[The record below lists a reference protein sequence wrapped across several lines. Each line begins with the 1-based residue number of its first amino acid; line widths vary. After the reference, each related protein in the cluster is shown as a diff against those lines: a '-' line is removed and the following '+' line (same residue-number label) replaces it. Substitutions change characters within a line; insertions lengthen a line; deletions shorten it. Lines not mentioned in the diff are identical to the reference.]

1 MINKD
6 MIINLTD
13 IEISCLEIS
22 IGNYGNEKECKKEL
36 ERIANLCID
45 LRIAIRDRIDNETR

>member
-36 ERIANLCID
+36 ERIADLCID
-45 LRIAIRDRIDNETR
+45 LRIAIRDRIDNE

>member
-6 MIINLTD
+6 IIINLTD

-22 IGNYGNEKECKKEL
+22 IGNYGNAQECKEEL

-45 LRIAIRDRIDNETR
+45 LRIAIRDRIDEANK

>member
-1 MINKD
+1 MIKKD

-22 IGNYGNEKECKKEL
+22 IGNYGNVEECKEEL
-36 ERIANLCID
+36 NRIANLCVE
-45 LRIAIRDRIDNETR
+45 LRLSIKDKMEGNK